1 MGKRLQLIPL
11 VLLLLCSGTSMS
23 SGLYYFEVKDIIY
36 LIHVLLVALVFYCA
50 RHFIGV
56 RRHRELYSLGVSLA
70 ALSVCFFALRKFLLP
85 GFRALY
91 NQISDNAYLTAGIE
105 LGQWQSSDSQYV
117 GLAICQIVALITAL
131 TLYFYETK
139 KPVAVTLL
147 PSFLVFMLPILID
160 GVPYEACVI
169 VYGMSFII
177 FAGMGRYGGNVI
189 KLFFLVG
196 AVFLACGVAV
206 TSFTW
211 KDVDPVLQ
219 EYREQ
224 IMVGG
229 SGVRQQESE
238 KIEKKKEKKEQAIY
252 FGQFSQAGSIHYNGT
267 IELIVTRLTDFF
279 QKDKLYIRGFIG
291 NTFKNNLWYGPPMK
305 DSYDLRGMACE
316 RESSVEIE
324 NAYDK
329 GNYVAYAMDEGGEP
343 YYFYYGDDIPDRY
356 KGKFNK
362 KTLRVE
368 KNLRKRIQ
376 KEIIG
381 KNQEKVINS
390 LRNRIQEGI
399 IGRLSVNDAID
410 FTMDYFN
417 KNFRYTLRPGMVQD
431 GENEIEK
438 FLFERK
444 TGYCTHFASAAVM
457 ILRTLGVPAR
467 LAQGYMISGY
477 RVNANKKTSVRDSNA
492 HAWVEL
498 YIDGT
503 GWVPVDFTPSSTNAE
518 ALAGRDPDNGQ
529 SEWDAEENERGEP
542 EVTQQPDE
550 KEKDKKEE
558 DDASKEDGDKV
569 ENKTDEVLPTESRIV
584 FRMVLVILC
593 LACLFLTGM
602 WLRYVWRYR
611 CMKRTFAEG
620 DARRKL
626 VCLND
631 NMRGIWRMVGVK
643 WEYTDSKELM
653 KQILHKTQR
662 YYVFSD
668 ARELEEL
675 QEEIRG
681 YVLGVYRSRYS
692 AGGILDEEYILYEK
706 YITLLLL
713 NIRQR
718 GEVKLWRKMKRQ
730 NIVKILVKRG
740 KRNGSE

>member
-23 SGLYYFEVKDIIY
+23 SGLYYYEVKDIIY
-36 LIHVLLVALVFYCA
+36 FIHVLLVALVFYCV
-50 RHFIGV
+50 RHFIGM
-56 RRHRELYSLGVSLA
+56 RRHRELYSLGVSLV
-70 ALSVCFFALRKFLLP
+70 ALCVCFFALRKFLLP

-91 NQISDNAYLTAGIE
+91 NQISDNVYLTAGIE
-105 LGQWQSSDSQYV
+105 LGQWNNTDSEYV

-147 PSFLVFMLPILID
+147 PSFLVFILPILID

-169 VYGMSFII
+169 VYGLSFII
-177 FAGMGRYGGNVI
+177 FMGMGRYGGNAI
-189 KLFFLVG
+189 KLVFLVG

-206 TSFTW
+206 TSFSW

-219 EYREQ
+219 DYREQ

-229 SGVRQQESE
+229 NGVRQQGSE
-238 KIEKKKEKKEQAIY
+238 KIEEKKEKKEQTIH
-252 FGQFSQAGSIHYNGT
+252 FGQFSQIGSIHYNGT
-267 IELIVTRLTDFF
+267 IELFVTRLTDFF
-279 QKDKLYIRGFIG
+279 EKDKLYIRGFIG
-291 NTFKNNLWYGPPMK
+291 NTFKDNLWYGPHMK

-329 GNYVAYAMDEGGEP
+329 GNYAAYAMDEGGCLIT
-343 YYFYYGDDIPDRY
+343 YYGYNVPEHY

-362 KTLRVE
+362 KTLKVE
-368 KNLRKRIQ
+368 KNLRNRIR

-381 KNQEKVINS
+381 GDTKFFS
-390 LRNRIQEGI
+390 LYN
-399 IGRLSVNDAID
+399 AID
-410 FTMDYFN
+410 FTMEYFN
-417 KNFRYTLRPGMVQD
+417 KNYRYTLRPGMVQD
-431 GENEIEK
+431 GENEIET

-503 GWVPVDFTPSSTNAE
+503 GWVPVDFTPSSTNAD

-529 SEWDAEENERGEP
+529 SEWDAEENDRDEP
-542 EVTQQPDE
+542 EMTEQPDE
-550 KEKDKKEE
+550 KDETEE
-558 DDASKEDGDKV
+558 DDASEEDGDEGENEV
-569 ENKTDEVLPTESRIV
+569 ELNEVSPSESRIV
-584 FRMVLVILC
+584 FRMMLVVLC
-593 LACLFLTGM
+593 LASLFLAGIR
-602 WLRYVWRYR
+602 LRHLWRYR
-611 CMKRTFAEG
+611 CMKRTFAKG
-620 DARRKL
+620 DACRKL

-631 NMRGIWRMVGVK
+631 NMRGIWRRMGVR
-643 WEYTDSKELM
+643 WEYTDSKGLM
-653 KQILHKTQR
+653 KQILHKTQK

-668 ARELEEL
+668 ARELAEL
-675 QEEIRG
+675 QEQIRG

-692 AGGILDEEYILYEK
+692 AGGILDEEYFQCQK
-706 YITLLLL
+706 YITQLLL

-718 GEVKLWRKMKRQ
+718 GEAKLWRRMKSH
-730 NIVKILVKRG
+730 NIVKILVKRR

>member
-23 SGLYYFEVKDIIY
+23 SGLYYYEVRDIIY
-36 LIHVLLVALVFYCA
+36 FIHVLLVALVFYSA
-50 RHFIGV
+50 RYFIGI
-56 RRHRELYSLGVSLA
+56 RKHRELYSLGVCLGT
-70 ALSVCFFALRKFLLP
+70 LCLCFLFLRKFLLP

-91 NQISDNAYLTAGIE
+91 NQISDNVYLTAGIE
-105 LGQWQSSDSQYV
+105 FGQWQNPDSEYV

-147 PSFLVFMLPILID
+147 PSFLVFILPILID

-169 VYGMSFII
+169 VYGLSFII
-177 FAGMGRYGGNVI
+177 FAGMGRYGGNAI
-189 KLFFLVG
+189 KLVFSVG

-206 TSFTW
+206 TSFSW

-219 EYREQ
+219 DYREQ

-229 SGVRQQESE
+229 SGVRQQGSE
-238 KIEKKKEKKEQAIY
+238 KIEKKKEKKEQMIL

-267 IELIVTRLTDFF
+267 VELFVTKNAYFD
-279 QKDKLYIRGFIG
+279 KDKLFLRGFIG

-316 RESSVEIE
+316 RESSIEIE

-329 GNYVAYAMDEGGEP
+329 GNYVAYAMNEGGEP
-343 YYFYYGDDIPDRY
+343 YYFYYGDEIPDRY

-362 KTLRVE
+362 KTLKVE
-368 KNLRKRIQ
+368 KNLRRRIQ

-399 IGRLSVNDAID
+399 IGGLSVYDAID

-417 KNFRYTLRPGMVQD
+417 KNFRYTLRPGMVTD

-477 RVNANKKTSVRDSNA
+477 QVNANKKTSVRDSNA

-503 GWVPVDFTPSSTNAE
+503 GWVPVDFTPSSTNAD

-542 EVTQQPDE
+542 EVTEQPDE
-550 KEKDKKEE
+550 EAETEE
-558 DDASKEDGDKV
+558 DDVSEDVGDEGKKET
-569 ENKTDEVLPTESRIV
+569 EQNEVPPSESRIV
-584 FRMVLVILC
+584 FRMVLVVLFI
-593 LACLFLTGM
+593 ACLLLAGM
-602 WLRYVWRYR
+602 WLRRLWQYR
-611 CMKRTFAEG
+611 CMKRTFAKG

-631 NMRGIWRMVGVK
+631 NMRGIWRRLGVR
-643 WEYTDSKELM
+643 WEYTDSKGLM
-653 KQILHKTQR
+653 KQILHKTQK

-668 ARELEEL
+668 ARELAEL
-675 QEEIRG
+675 QEQIRG

-692 AGGILDEEYILYEK
+692 AGGILDEEHFQCQK
-706 YITLLLL
+706 YITQLLL

-718 GEVKLWRKMKRQ
+718 GEAKLWRRMKSQ

>member
-23 SGLYYFEVKDIIY
+23 SGLYYYEVKDIIY
-36 LIHVLLVALVFYCA
+36 FIHVLLVALVFYCV
-50 RHFIGV
+50 RHFIGM
-56 RRHRELYSLGVSLA
+56 RRHRELYSLGVSLV
-70 ALSVCFFALRKFLLP
+70 ALCVCFFALRKFLLP

-91 NQISDNAYLTAGIE
+91 NQISDNVYLTAGIE
-105 LGQWQSSDSQYV
+105 LGQWNNTDSEYV

-147 PSFLVFMLPILID
+147 PSFLVFILPILID

-169 VYGMSFII
+169 VYGLSFII
-177 FAGMGRYGGNVI
+177 FMGMGRYGGNAI
-189 KLFFLVG
+189 KLVFLVG

-206 TSFTW
+206 TSFSW

-219 EYREQ
+219 DYREQ

-229 SGVRQQESE
+229 NGVRQQGSE
-238 KIEKKKEKKEQAIY
+238 KIEEKKEKKEQTIH
-252 FGQFSQAGSIHYNGT
+252 FGQFSQIGSIHYNGT
-267 IELIVTRLTDFF
+267 IELFVTRLTDFF
-279 QKDKLYIRGFIG
+279 EKDKLYIRGFIG
-291 NTFKNNLWYGPPMK
+291 NTFKDNLWYGPHMK

-329 GNYVAYAMDEGGEP
+329 GNYAAYAMDEGGMP
-343 YYFYYGDDIPDRY
+343 YYTYYGYNVPEHY

-362 KTLRVE
+362 KTLKVE
-368 KNLRKRIQ
+368 KNLRNRIR

-381 KNQEKVINS
+381 GDTKFFS
-390 LRNRIQEGI
+390 LYN
-399 IGRLSVNDAID
+399 AID
-410 FTMDYFN
+410 FTMEYFN
-417 KNFRYTLRPGMVQD
+417 KNYRYTLRPGMVQD
-431 GENEIEK
+431 GENEIET

-503 GWVPVDFTPSSTNAE
+503 GWVPVDFTPSSTNAD

-529 SEWDAEENERGEP
+529 SEWDAEENDRDEP
-542 EVTQQPDE
+542 EMTEQPDE
-550 KEKDKKEE
+550 KDETEE
-558 DDASKEDGDKV
+558 DDASEEDGDEGENEAELNKV
-569 ENKTDEVLPTESRIV
+569 SPSESRIV
-584 FRMVLVILC
+584 FRMMLVVLC
-593 LACLFLTGM
+593 LAFLFLAGIR
-602 WLRYVWRYR
+602 LRHLWRYR
-611 CMKRTFAEG
+611 CMKRTFAKG
-620 DARRKL
+620 DACRKL

-631 NMRGIWRMVGVK
+631 NMRGIWRRMGVR
-643 WEYTDSKELM
+643 WEYTDSKGLM
-653 KQILHKTQR
+653 KQILHKTQK
-662 YYVFSD
+662 YYDFSD
-668 ARELEEL
+668 ARELAEL
-675 QEEIRG
+675 QEQIRG

-692 AGGILDEEYILYEK
+692 AGGILDEEYFQCQK
-706 YITLLLL
+706 YITQLLL

-718 GEVKLWRKMKRQ
+718 GEAKLWRRMKSH
-730 NIVKILVKRG
+730 NIVKILVKRR

>member
-23 SGLYYFEVKDIIY
+23 SGLYYYEVKDIIY
-36 LIHVLLVALVFYCA
+36 FIHVFLVALVFYCV
-50 RHFIGV
+50 RHFIGM
-56 RRHRELYSLGVSLA
+56 RRHRELYSLGVSLV
-70 ALSVCFFALRKFLLP
+70 ALCVCFFTLRKFLLP

-91 NQISDNAYLTAGIE
+91 NQISDNVYLTAGIE
-105 LGQWQSSDSQYV
+105 LGQWNNTDSEYV

-147 PSFLVFMLPILID
+147 PSFLVFILPILID

-169 VYGMSFII
+169 VYGLSFIV
-177 FAGMGRYGGNVI
+177 FVGMGRYGGNAV
-189 KLFFLVG
+189 KLVFLVG

-206 TSFTW
+206 TSFSW

-219 EYREQ
+219 DYREQ

-229 SGVRQQESE
+229 NGVRQQGSE
-238 KIEKKKEKKEQAIY
+238 KIEEKKEKKEQTIH
-252 FGQFSQAGSIHYNGT
+252 FGQFSQVGSIHYNGT
-267 IELIVTRLTDFF
+267 IELFVTRLTDFF
-279 QKDKLYIRGFIG
+279 EKDKLYIRGFIG
-291 NTFKNNLWYGPPMK
+291 NTFKDNLWYGPHMK

-329 GNYVAYAMDEGGEP
+329 GNYAAYAMDEGGMP
-343 YYFYYGDDIPDRY
+343 YYTYYGYNVPERY

-362 KTLRVE
+362 KTLKVE
-368 KNLRKRIQ
+368 KNLKNRIR

-381 KNQEKVINS
+381 KDTKFFS
-390 LRNRIQEGI
+390 LYN
-399 IGRLSVNDAID
+399 AID
-410 FTMDYFN
+410 FTMEYLN
-417 KNFRYTLRPGMVQD
+417 KNYRYTLRPGMVQD
-431 GENEIEK
+431 GENEIET

-503 GWVPVDFTPSSTNAE
+503 GWVPVDFTPSSTNAD

-529 SEWDAEENERGEP
+529 SEWDAEENDRDEP
-542 EVTQQPDE
+542 EMTEQPDE
-550 KEKDKKEE
+550 KDETEK
-558 DDASKEDGDKV
+558 DDASEEDGDEG
-569 ENKTDEVLPTESRIV
+569 ENEAELNEVSPSESRIV
-584 FRMVLVILC
+584 FRMVLVVSILGCVC
-593 LACLFLTGM
+593 LAGIR
-602 WLRYVWRYR
+602 LRHLWRYR

-620 DARRKL
+620 AACRKL

-631 NMRGIWRMVGVK
+631 NMRGIWRRLGVR
-643 WEYTDSKELM
+643 WEYTDSKGLM
-653 KQILHKTQR
+653 KQILQKTQK

-675 QEEIRG
+675 QEQIRG

-692 AGGILDEEYILYEK
+692 AGEILDEEYFQCQK
-706 YITLLLL
+706 YITQLLL

-718 GEVKLWRKMKRQ
+718 GEAKLWRRMKSH

>member
-23 SGLYYFEVKDIIY
+23 SGLYYYEVKDIIY
-36 LIHVLLVALVFYCA
+36 FIHVLLVALVFYCV
-50 RHFIGV
+50 RHFIGM
-56 RRHRELYSLGVSLA
+56 RRHRELYSLGVSLV
-70 ALSVCFFALRKFLLP
+70 ALCVCFFALRKFLLP

-91 NQISDNAYLTAGIE
+91 NQISDNVYLTAGIE
-105 LGQWQSSDSQYV
+105 LGQWNNTDSEYV

-147 PSFLVFMLPILID
+147 PSFLVFILPILID

-169 VYGMSFII
+169 VYGLSFII
-177 FAGMGRYGGNVI
+177 FMGMGRYGGNAI
-189 KLFFLVG
+189 KLVFLVG

-206 TSFTW
+206 TSFSW

-219 EYREQ
+219 DYREQ

-229 SGVRQQESE
+229 NGVRQQGSE
-238 KIEKKKEKKEQAIY
+238 KIEEKKEKKEQTIH
-252 FGQFSQAGSIHYNGT
+252 FGQFSQIGSIHYNGT
-267 IELIVTRLTDFF
+267 IELFVTRLTDFF
-279 QKDKLYIRGFIG
+279 EKDKLYIRGFIG
-291 NTFKNNLWYGPPMK
+291 NTFKDNLWYGPHMK

-329 GNYVAYAMDEGGEP
+329 GNYAAYAMDEGGMP
-343 YYFYYGDDIPDRY
+343 YYTYYGYNVPEHY

-362 KTLRVE
+362 KTLKVE
-368 KNLRKRIQ
+368 KNLRNRIR

-381 KNQEKVINS
+381 GDTKFFS
-390 LRNRIQEGI
+390 LYN
-399 IGRLSVNDAID
+399 AID
-410 FTMDYFN
+410 FTMEYFN
-417 KNFRYTLRPGMVQD
+417 KNYRYTLRPGMVQD
-431 GENEIEK
+431 GENEIET

-503 GWVPVDFTPSSTNAE
+503 GWVPVDFTPSSTNAD

-529 SEWDAEENERGEP
+529 SEWDAEENDRDEP
-542 EVTQQPDE
+542 EMTEQPDE
-550 KEKDKKEE
+550 KEETEE
-558 DDASKEDGDKV
+558 DDASEEDGDEG
-569 ENKTDEVLPTESRIV
+569 ENEAEQNEAHPSESRIV
-584 FRMVLVILC
+584 FRMMLVVLC
-593 LACLFLTGM
+593 LASLFLAGI
-602 WLRYVWRYR
+602 WFRHLWRYR
-611 CMKRTFAEG
+611 CMKRTFAKG
-620 DARRKL
+620 DACRKL

-631 NMRGIWRMVGVK
+631 NMRGIWRRLGVR
-643 WEYTDSKELM
+643 WEYTDSKGLM
-653 KQILHKTQR
+653 KQILHKTQK

-675 QEEIRG
+675 QEQIRG

-692 AGGILDEEYILYEK
+692 AGEILDEEYFQCQK
-706 YITLLLL
+706 YITQLLL

-718 GEVKLWRKMKRQ
+718 GEAKLWRRMKSH
-730 NIVKILVKRG
+730 NIVKILVKRR

>member
-23 SGLYYFEVKDIIY
+23 SGLYYYEVRDIIY
-36 LIHVLLVALVFYCA
+36 FIHVLLVALVFYSA
-50 RHFIGV
+50 RYFIGI
-56 RRHRELYSLGVSLA
+56 RKHRELYSLGVCLGT
-70 ALSVCFFALRKFLLP
+70 LCLCFLFLRKFLLP

-91 NQISDNAYLTAGIE
+91 NQISDNVYLTAGIE
-105 LGQWQSSDSQYV
+105 FGQWQNPDSEYV

-147 PSFLVFMLPILID
+147 PSFLVFILPILID

-169 VYGMSFII
+169 VYGLSFII
-177 FAGMGRYGGNVI
+177 FAGMGRYGGNAI
-189 KLFFLVG
+189 KLVFLVG

-206 TSFTW
+206 TSFSW

-219 EYREQ
+219 DYREQ

-229 SGVRQQESE
+229 NGVRQQGSE
-238 KIEKKKEKKEQAIY
+238 KIEEKKEKKEQTIH
-252 FGQFSQAGSIHYNGT
+252 FGQFSQIGSIHYNGT
-267 IELIVTRLTDFF
+267 VELFVTRLTDFF
-279 QKDKLYIRGFIG
+279 EKDKLYIRGFIG
-291 NTFKNNLWYGPPMK
+291 NTFKDNLWYGPHMK

-329 GNYVAYAMDEGGEP
+329 GNYAAYAMDEGGMP
-343 YYFYYGDDIPDRY
+343 YYTYYGYNVPERY

-362 KTLRVE
+362 KTLKVE
-368 KNLRKRIQ
+368 KNLRNRIR

-381 KNQEKVINS
+381 GDTKFFS
-390 LRNRIQEGI
+390 LYN
-399 IGRLSVNDAID
+399 AID
-410 FTMDYFN
+410 FTMEFFD
-417 KNFRYTLRPGMVQD
+417 KNYRYTLRPGMVQD
-431 GENEIEK
+431 GENEIET

-503 GWVPVDFTPSSTNAE
+503 GWVPVDFTPSSTNAD

-529 SEWDAEENERGEP
+529 SEWDAEENDRDEP
-542 EVTQQPDE
+542 EMTEQPDE
-550 KEKDKKEE
+550 KDETEE
-558 DDASKEDGDKV
+558 DDASEEDGDEG
-569 ENKTDEVLPTESRIV
+569 ENEAELNEVSPSESRIV
-584 FRMVLVILC
+584 FRMMLVVLC
-593 LACLFLTGM
+593 LASLFLAGIR
-602 WLRYVWRYR
+602 LRHLWRYR
-611 CMKRTFAEG
+611 CMKRTFAKG
-620 DARRKL
+620 DACRKL

-631 NMRGIWRMVGVK
+631 NMRGIWRRLGVR
-643 WEYTDSKELM
+643 WEYTDSKGLM
-653 KQILHKTQR
+653 KQILHKTQK

-668 ARELEEL
+668 ARELAEL
-675 QEEIRG
+675 QEQICG

-692 AGGILDEEYILYEK
+692 AGGILDEEYFQCQK
-706 YITLLLL
+706 YITQLLL

-718 GEVKLWRKMKRQ
+718 GEAKLWRRMKSQ

>member
-23 SGLYYFEVKDIIY
+23 SGLYYYEVKDIIY
-36 LIHVLLVALVFYCA
+36 FIHVFLVALVFYCV
-50 RHFIGV
+50 RHFIGM
-56 RRHRELYSLGVSLA
+56 RRHRELYSLGVSLV
-70 ALSVCFFALRKFLLP
+70 ALCVCFFTLRKFLLP

-91 NQISDNAYLTAGIE
+91 NQISDNVYLTAGIE
-105 LGQWQSSDSQYV
+105 LGQWNNTDSEYV

-147 PSFLVFMLPILID
+147 PSFLVFILPILID

-169 VYGMSFII
+169 VYGLSFIV
-177 FAGMGRYGGNVI
+177 FVGMGRYGGNAV
-189 KLFFLVG
+189 KLVFLVG

-206 TSFTW
+206 TSFSW

-219 EYREQ
+219 DYREQ

-229 SGVRQQESE
+229 NGVRQQGSE
-238 KIEKKKEKKEQAIY
+238 KIEEKKEKKEQTIH
-252 FGQFSQAGSIHYNGT
+252 FGQFSQVGSIHYNGT
-267 IELIVTRLTDFF
+267 IELFVTRLTDFF
-279 QKDKLYIRGFIG
+279 EKDKLYIRGFIG
-291 NTFKNNLWYGPPMK
+291 NTFKDNLWYGPHMK

-329 GNYVAYAMDEGGEP
+329 GNYAAYAMDEGGMP
-343 YYFYYGDDIPDRY
+343 YYTYYGYNVPERY

-362 KTLRVE
+362 KTLKVE
-368 KNLRKRIQ
+368 KNLKNRIR

-381 KNQEKVINS
+381 EDTKFFS
-390 LRNRIQEGI
+390 LYN
-399 IGRLSVNDAID
+399 AID
-410 FTMDYFN
+410 FTMEYLN
-417 KNFRYTLRPGMVQD
+417 KNYRYTLRPGMVQD
-431 GENEIEK
+431 GENEIET

-503 GWVPVDFTPSSTNAE
+503 GWVPVDFTPSSTNAD

-529 SEWDAEENERGEP
+529 SEWDAEENDRDEP
-542 EVTQQPDE
+542 EMTEQPDE
-550 KEKDKKEE
+550 KDETEE
-558 DDASKEDGDKV
+558 DDASEEDGDEG
-569 ENKTDEVLPTESRIV
+569 ENEAELNEVSPSESRIV
-584 FRMVLVILC
+584 FRMMLVVLC
-593 LACLFLTGM
+593 LASLFLAGI
-602 WLRYVWRYR
+602 WLRHLWRYR
-611 CMKRTFAEG
+611 CMKRTFAKG
-620 DARRKL
+620 DACRKL

-631 NMRGIWRMVGVK
+631 NMRGIWRRMGVR
-643 WEYTDSKELM
+643 WEYTDSKGLM
-653 KQILHKTQR
+653 KQILHKTQK

-668 ARELEEL
+668 ARELAEL
-675 QEEIRG
+675 QEQIRG

-692 AGGILDEEYILYEK
+692 AGGILDEEYFQCQK
-706 YITLLLL
+706 YITQLLL

-718 GEVKLWRKMKRQ
+718 GEAKLWRRMKSH

>member
-23 SGLYYFEVKDIIY
+23 SGLYYYEVKDIIY
-36 LIHVLLVALVFYCA
+36 FIHVLLVALVFYCV
-50 RHFIGV
+50 RHFIGM
-56 RRHRELYSLGVSLA
+56 RRHRELYSLGVSLV
-70 ALSVCFFALRKFLLP
+70 ALCVCFFALRKFLLP

-91 NQISDNAYLTAGIE
+91 NQISDNVYLTAGIE
-105 LGQWQSSDSQYV
+105 LGQWNNTDSEYV

-147 PSFLVFMLPILID
+147 PSFLVFILPILID

-169 VYGMSFII
+169 VYGLSFII
-177 FAGMGRYGGNVI
+177 FMGMGRYGGNAI
-189 KLFFLVG
+189 KLVFLVG

-206 TSFTW
+206 TSFSW

-219 EYREQ
+219 DYREQ

-229 SGVRQQESE
+229 NGVRQQGSE
-238 KIEKKKEKKEQAIY
+238 KIEEKKEKKEQTIH
-252 FGQFSQAGSIHYNGT
+252 FGQFSQIGSIHYNGT
-267 IELIVTRLTDFF
+267 IELFVTRLTDFF
-279 QKDKLYIRGFIG
+279 EKDKLYIRGFIG
-291 NTFKNNLWYGPPMK
+291 NTFKDNLWYGPHMK

-329 GNYVAYAMDEGGEP
+329 GNYAAYAMDEGGMP
-343 YYFYYGDDIPDRY
+343 YYTYYGYNVPERY

-362 KTLRVE
+362 KTLKVE
-368 KNLRKRIQ
+368 KNLRNRIR

-381 KNQEKVINS
+381 GDTKFFS
-390 LRNRIQEGI
+390 LYN
-399 IGRLSVNDAID
+399 AID
-410 FTMDYFN
+410 FTMEYFN
-417 KNFRYTLRPGMVQD
+417 KNYRYTLRPGMVQD
-431 GENEIEK
+431 GENEIET

-503 GWVPVDFTPSSTNAE
+503 GWVPVDFTPSSTNAD

-529 SEWDAEENERGEP
+529 SEWDAEENDRDEP
-542 EVTQQPDE
+542 EMTEQPDE
-550 KEKDKKEE
+550 KDETEE
-558 DDASKEDGDKV
+558 DDASEEDGDEGENEAELNKV
-569 ENKTDEVLPTESRIV
+569 SPSESRIV
-584 FRMVLVILC
+584 FRMMLVVLC
-593 LACLFLTGM
+593 LAFLFLAGIR
-602 WLRYVWRYR
+602 LRHLWRYR
-611 CMKRTFAEG
+611 CMKRTFAKG
-620 DARRKL
+620 DACRKL

-631 NMRGIWRMVGVK
+631 NMRGIWRRMGVR
-643 WEYTDSKELM
+643 WEYTDSKGLM
-653 KQILHKTQR
+653 KQILHKTQK

-668 ARELEEL
+668 ARELAEL
-675 QEEIRG
+675 QEQIRG

-692 AGGILDEEYILYEK
+692 AGGILDEEYFQCQK
-706 YITLLLL
+706 YITQLLL

-718 GEVKLWRKMKRQ
+718 GEAKLWRRMKSH
-730 NIVKILVKRG
+730 NIVKILVKRR

>member
-23 SGLYYFEVKDIIY
+23 SGLYYYEVRDIIY
-36 LIHVLLVALVFYCA
+36 FIHVLLVALVFYSA
-50 RHFIGV
+50 RYFIGI
-56 RRHRELYSLGVSLA
+56 RKHRELYSLGVCLGT
-70 ALSVCFFALRKFLLP
+70 LCLCFLFLRKFLLP

-91 NQISDNAYLTAGIE
+91 NQISDNVYLTAGIE
-105 LGQWQSSDSQYV
+105 FGQWQNPDSEYV

-147 PSFLVFMLPILID
+147 PSFLVFILPILID

-169 VYGMSFII
+169 VYGLSFII
-177 FAGMGRYGGNVI
+177 FAGMGRYGGNAI
-189 KLFFLVG
+189 KLVFLVG

-206 TSFTW
+206 TSFSW

-219 EYREQ
+219 DYREQ

-229 SGVRQQESE
+229 NGVRQQGSE
-238 KIEKKKEKKEQAIY
+238 KIEEKKEKKEQTIH
-252 FGQFSQAGSIHYNGT
+252 FGQFSQAGTIHYNGT
-267 IELIVTRLTDFF
+267 VELIVTRLTDFF
-279 QKDKLYIRGFIG
+279 EKDKLYIRGFIG
-291 NTFKNNLWYGPPMK
+291 NTFKDNLWYGPHMK

-329 GNYVAYAMDEGGEP
+329 GNYAAYAMDEGGMP
-343 YYFYYGDDIPDRY
+343 YYTYYGYNVPERY

-362 KTLRVE
+362 KTLKVE
-368 KNLRKRIQ
+368 KNLRNRIQ

-381 KNQEKVINS
+381 GDTKFFS
-390 LRNRIQEGI
+390 LYN
-399 IGRLSVNDAID
+399 AID
-410 FTMDYFN
+410 FTMEYFN
-417 KNFRYTLRPGMVQD
+417 KNYRYTLRPGMVQD
-431 GENEIEK
+431 GENEIET

-503 GWVPVDFTPSSTNAE
+503 GWVPVDFTPSSTNAD

-542 EVTQQPDE
+542 EVTEQPDE
-550 KEKDKKEE
+550 KDETEE
-558 DDASKEDGDKV
+558 DDASEEDGDEG
-569 ENKTDEVLPTESRIV
+569 ENETEQDEVPPSESRIV
-584 FRMVLVILC
+584 FRMVLVVLF
-593 LACLFLTGM
+593 LACLLLAGM
-602 WLRYVWRYR
+602 WLRRLWQYR
-611 CMKRTFAEG
+611 CMKRTFEKG

-631 NMRGIWRMVGVK
+631 NMRGIWRRLGVR
-643 WEYTDSKELM
+643 WEYTDSKGLM
-653 KQILHKTQR
+653 KQILHKTQL
-662 YYVFSD
+662 YYVFCV
-668 ARELEEL
+668 AREVAELLEP
-675 QEEIRG
+675 IRG

-692 AGGILDEEYILYEK
+692 AGGILDEEHFQCQK
-706 YITLLLL
+706 YITQLLL

-718 GEVKLWRKMKRQ
+718 GEAKLWRRMKSQ

>member
-23 SGLYYFEVKDIIY
+23 SGLYYYEVRDIIY
-36 LIHVLLVALVFYCA
+36 FIHVLLVALVFYSA
-50 RHFIGV
+50 RYFIGI
-56 RRHRELYSLGVSLA
+56 RKHRELYSLGVCLGT
-70 ALSVCFFALRKFLLP
+70 LCLCFLFLRKFLLP

-91 NQISDNAYLTAGIE
+91 NQISDNVYLTAGIE
-105 LGQWQSSDSQYV
+105 FGQWQNPDSEYV

-147 PSFLVFMLPILID
+147 PSFLVFILPILID

-169 VYGMSFII
+169 VYGLSFII
-177 FAGMGRYGGNVI
+177 FAGMGRYGGNAI
-189 KLFFLVG
+189 KLVFLVG

-206 TSFTW
+206 TSFSW

-219 EYREQ
+219 DYREQ

-229 SGVRQQESE
+229 NGVRQQGSE
-238 KIEKKKEKKEQAIY
+238 KIEEKKEKKEQTIH
-252 FGQFSQAGSIHYNGT
+252 FGQFSQAGTIHYNGT
-267 IELIVTRLTDFF
+267 VELIVTRLTDFF
-279 QKDKLYIRGFIG
+279 EKDKLYIRGFIG
-291 NTFKNNLWYGPPMK
+291 NTFKDNLWYGPHMK

-329 GNYVAYAMDEGGEP
+329 GNYAAYAMDEGGMP
-343 YYFYYGDDIPDRY
+343 YYTYYGYNVPERY

-362 KTLRVE
+362 KTLKVE
-368 KNLRKRIQ
+368 KNLRNRIQ

-381 KNQEKVINS
+381 GDTKFFS
-390 LRNRIQEGI
+390 LYN
-399 IGRLSVNDAID
+399 AID
-410 FTMDYFN
+410 FTMEYFN
-417 KNFRYTLRPGMVQD
+417 KNYRYTLRPGMVQD
-431 GENEIEK
+431 GENEIET

-503 GWVPVDFTPSSTNAE
+503 GWVPVDFTPSSTNAD

-542 EVTQQPDE
+542 EVTEQPDE
-550 KEKDKKEE
+550 KDETEE
-558 DDASKEDGDKV
+558 DDASEEDGDEG
-569 ENKTDEVLPTESRIV
+569 ENETEQDEVPPSESRIV
-584 FRMVLVILC
+584 FRMVLVVLF
-593 LACLFLTGM
+593 LACLLLAGM
-602 WLRYVWRYR
+602 WLRRLWQYR
-611 CMKRTFAEG
+611 CMKRTFEKG

-631 NMRGIWRMVGVK
+631 NMRGIWRRLGVR
-643 WEYTDSKELM
+643 WEYTDSKGLM
-653 KQILHKTQR
+653 KQILHKTQK

-668 ARELEEL
+668 ARELSEL
-675 QEEIRG
+675 QEQIRG

-692 AGGILDEEYILYEK
+692 AGGILDEEHFQCQK
-706 YITLLLL
+706 YITQLLL

-718 GEVKLWRKMKRQ
+718 GEAKLWRRMKSQ

>member
-23 SGLYYFEVKDIIY
+23 SGLYYYEVKDIIY
-36 LIHVLLVALVFYCA
+36 FIHVLLVALVFYCV
-50 RHFIGV
+50 RHFIGM
-56 RRHRELYSLGVSLA
+56 RRHRELYSLGVSLV
-70 ALSVCFFALRKFLLP
+70 ALCVCFFALRKFLLP

-91 NQISDNAYLTAGIE
+91 NQISDNVYLTAGIE
-105 LGQWQSSDSQYV
+105 LGQWNNTDSEYV

-147 PSFLVFMLPILID
+147 PSFLVFILPILID

-169 VYGMSFII
+169 VYGLSFII
-177 FAGMGRYGGNVI
+177 FMGMGRYDGNAI
-189 KLFFLVG
+189 KLVFLVG

-206 TSFTW
+206 TSFSW

-219 EYREQ
+219 DYREQ

-229 SGVRQQESE
+229 NGVRQQGSE
-238 KIEKKKEKKEQAIY
+238 KIEEKKEKKEQTIH
-252 FGQFSQAGSIHYNGT
+252 FGQFSQIGSIHYNGT
-267 IELIVTRLTDFF
+267 IELFVTRLTDFF
-279 QKDKLYIRGFIG
+279 EKDKLYIRGFIG
-291 NTFKNNLWYGPPMK
+291 NTFKDNLWYGPHMK

-329 GNYVAYAMDEGGEP
+329 GNYAAYAMDEGGMP
-343 YYFYYGDDIPDRY
+343 YYTYYGYNVPEHY

-362 KTLRVE
+362 KTLKVE
-368 KNLRKRIQ
+368 KNLRNRIR

-381 KNQEKVINS
+381 GDTKFFS
-390 LRNRIQEGI
+390 LYN
-399 IGRLSVNDAID
+399 AID
-410 FTMDYFN
+410 FTMEYFN
-417 KNFRYTLRPGMVQD
+417 KNYRYTLRPGMVQD
-431 GENEIEK
+431 GENEIET

-503 GWVPVDFTPSSTNAE
+503 GWVPVDFTPSSTNAD

-529 SEWDAEENERGEP
+529 SEWDAEENDRDEP
-542 EVTQQPDE
+542 EMTEQPDE
-550 KEKDKKEE
+550 KDETEE
-558 DDASKEDGDKV
+558 DDASEEDGDEGENEV
-569 ENKTDEVLPTESRIV
+569 ELNEVSPSESRIV
-584 FRMVLVILC
+584 FRMMLVVLC
-593 LACLFLTGM
+593 LASLFLAGIR
-602 WLRYVWRYR
+602 LRHLWRYR
-611 CMKRTFAEG
+611 CMKRTFAKG
-620 DARRKL
+620 DACRKL

-631 NMRGIWRMVGVK
+631 NMRGIWRRMGVR
-643 WEYTDSKELM
+643 WEYTDSKGLM
-653 KQILHKTQR
+653 KQILHKTQK

-668 ARELEEL
+668 ARELAEL
-675 QEEIRG
+675 QEQIRG

-692 AGGILDEEYILYEK
+692 AGGILDEEYFQCQK
-706 YITLLLL
+706 YITQLLL

-718 GEVKLWRKMKRQ
+718 GEAKLWRRMKSH
-730 NIVKILVKRG
+730 NIVKILVKRR

>member
-23 SGLYYFEVKDIIY
+23 SGLYYYEVKDIIY
-36 LIHVLLVALVFYCA
+36 FIHVLLVALVFYCV
-50 RHFIGV
+50 RHFIGM
-56 RRHRELYSLGVSLA
+56 RRHRELYSLGVSLV
-70 ALSVCFFALRKFLLP
+70 ALCVCFFALRKFLLP

-91 NQISDNAYLTAGIE
+91 NQISDNVYLTAGIE
-105 LGQWQSSDSQYV
+105 LGQWNNTDSEYV

-147 PSFLVFMLPILID
+147 PSFLVFILPILID

-169 VYGMSFII
+169 VYGLSFII
-177 FAGMGRYGGNVI
+177 FMGMGRYGGNAI
-189 KLFFLVG
+189 KLVFLVG

-206 TSFTW
+206 TSFSW

-219 EYREQ
+219 DYREQ

-229 SGVRQQESE
+229 NGVRQQGSE
-238 KIEKKKEKKEQAIY
+238 KIEEKKEKKEQTIH
-252 FGQFSQAGSIHYNGT
+252 FGQFSQIGSIHYNGT
-267 IELIVTRLTDFF
+267 IELFVTRLTDFF
-279 QKDKLYIRGFIG
+279 EKDKLYIRGFIG
-291 NTFKNNLWYGPPMK
+291 NTFKDNLWYGPHMK

-329 GNYVAYAMDEGGEP
+329 GNYAAYAMDEGGMP
-343 YYFYYGDDIPDRY
+343 YYTYYGYNVPEHY

-362 KTLRVE
+362 KTLKVE
-368 KNLRKRIQ
+368 KNLRNRIR

-381 KNQEKVINS
+381 GDTKFFS
-390 LRNRIQEGI
+390 LYN
-399 IGRLSVNDAID
+399 AID
-410 FTMDYFN
+410 FTMEYFN
-417 KNFRYTLRPGMVQD
+417 KNYRYTLRPGMVQD
-431 GENEIEK
+431 GENEIET

-503 GWVPVDFTPSSTNAE
+503 GWVPVDFTPSSTNAD

-529 SEWDAEENERGEP
+529 SEWDAEENDRDEP
-542 EVTQQPDE
+542 EMTEQPDE
-550 KEKDKKEE
+550 KDETEE
-558 DDASKEDGDKV
+558 DDASEEDGDEGENEV
-569 ENKTDEVLPTESRIV
+569 ELNEVSPSESRIV
-584 FRMVLVILC
+584 FRMMLVVLC
-593 LACLFLTGM
+593 LASLFLAGIR
-602 WLRYVWRYR
+602 LRHLWRYR
-611 CMKRTFAEG
+611 CMKRTFAKG
-620 DARRKL
+620 DACRKL

-631 NMRGIWRMVGVK
+631 NMRGIWRRMGVR
-643 WEYTDSKELM
+643 WEYTDSKGLM
-653 KQILHKTQR
+653 KQILHKTQK

-668 ARELEEL
+668 ARELAEL
-675 QEEIRG
+675 QEQIRG

-692 AGGILDEEYILYEK
+692 AGGILDEEYFQCQK
-706 YITLLLL
+706 YITQLLL

-718 GEVKLWRKMKRQ
+718 GAAKLWRRMKSH
-730 NIVKILVKRG
+730 NIVKILVKRR

>member
-23 SGLYYFEVKDIIY
+23 SGLYYYEVKDIIY
-36 LIHVLLVALVFYCA
+36 FIHVLLVALVFYCV
-50 RHFIGV
+50 RHFIGM
-56 RRHRELYSLGVSLA
+56 RRHRELYSLGVSLV
-70 ALSVCFFALRKFLLP
+70 ALCVCFFALRKFLLP

-91 NQISDNAYLTAGIE
+91 NQISDNVYLTAGIE
-105 LGQWQSSDSQYV
+105 LGQWNNTDSEYV

-147 PSFLVFMLPILID
+147 PSFLVFILPILID

-169 VYGMSFII
+169 VYGLSFII
-177 FAGMGRYGGNVI
+177 FMGMGRYGGNAI
-189 KLFFLVG
+189 KLVFLVG

-206 TSFTW
+206 TSFSW

-219 EYREQ
+219 DYREQ

-229 SGVRQQESE
+229 NGVRQQGSE
-238 KIEKKKEKKEQAIY
+238 KIEEKKEKKEQTIH
-252 FGQFSQAGSIHYNGT
+252 FGQFSQIGSIHYNGT
-267 IELIVTRLTDFF
+267 IELFVTRLTDFF
-279 QKDKLYIRGFIG
+279 EKDKLYIRGFIG
-291 NTFKNNLWYGPPMK
+291 NTFKDNLWYGPHMK

-329 GNYVAYAMDEGGEP
+329 GNYAAYAMDEGGMP
-343 YYFYYGDDIPDRY
+343 YYTYYGYNVPEHY

-362 KTLRVE
+362 KTLKVE
-368 KNLRKRIQ
+368 KNLRNRIR

-381 KNQEKVINS
+381 GDTKFFS
-390 LRNRIQEGI
+390 LYN
-399 IGRLSVNDAID
+399 AID
-410 FTMDYFN
+410 FTMEYFN
-417 KNFRYTLRPGMVQD
+417 KNYRYTLRPGMVQD
-431 GENEIEK
+431 GENEIET

-503 GWVPVDFTPSSTNAE
+503 GWVPVDFTPSSTNAD

-529 SEWDAEENERGEP
+529 SEWDAEENDRDEP
-542 EVTQQPDE
+542 EMTEQPDE
-550 KEKDKKEE
+550 KDETEE
-558 DDASKEDGDKV
+558 DDASEEDGDEGENEAELNKV
-569 ENKTDEVLPTESRIV
+569 SPSESRIV
-584 FRMVLVILC
+584 FRMMLVVLC
-593 LACLFLTGM
+593 LAFLFLAGIR
-602 WLRYVWRYR
+602 LRHLWRYR
-611 CMKRTFAEG
+611 CMKRTFAKG
-620 DARRKL
+620 DACRKL

-631 NMRGIWRMVGVK
+631 NMRGIWRRMGVR
-643 WEYTDSKELM
+643 WEYTDSKGLM
-653 KQILHKTQR
+653 KQILHKTQK

-668 ARELEEL
+668 ARELAEL
-675 QEEIRG
+675 QEQIRG

-692 AGGILDEEYILYEK
+692 AGGILDEEYFQCQK
-706 YITLLLL
+706 YITQLLL

-718 GEVKLWRKMKRQ
+718 GEAKLWRRMKSH
-730 NIVKILVKRG
+730 NIVKILVKRR

>member
-23 SGLYYFEVKDIIY
+23 SGLYYFEVRDIIY
-36 LIHVLLVALVFYCA
+36 FIHVLLVALVFYST
-50 RHFIGV
+50 RHFIGM
-56 RRHRELYSLGVSLA
+56 RRHRELYSLGVSLV
-70 ALSVCFFALRKFLLP
+70 ALCVCFFALRKFLLP

-91 NQISDNAYLTAGIE
+91 NQISDNVYLTAGIE
-105 LGQWQSSDSQYV
+105 LGQWNNTDSDYV
-117 GLAICQIVALITAL
+117 GLAICQIVALITGL

-147 PSFLVFMLPILID
+147 PSFMVFMLPILID
-160 GVPYEACVI
+160 GVPYETCVI
-169 VYGMSFII
+169 LYGLSFII
-177 FAGMGRYGGNVI
+177 FVGMGRYGGNAI
-189 KLFFLVG
+189 KLLFLVG
-196 AVFLACGVAV
+196 TVFLACGIAV
-206 TSFTW
+206 TSFSW
-211 KDVDPVLQ
+211 KDVDPVLK
-219 EYREQ
+219 EYRDQ

-229 SGVRQQESE
+229 SGVRQQGSE
-238 KIEKKKEKKEQAIY
+238 KIEEKKEQKIH

-267 IELIVTRLTDFF
+267 VELFVTTNAYFN
-279 QKDKLYIRGFIG
+279 KDKLYLRGFIG
-291 NTFKNNLWYGPPMK
+291 NTFKDNLWYGPHMK

-316 RESSVEIE
+316 RERSIEIE

-329 GNYVAYAMDEGGEP
+329 GNYVAYAVDEGGLP
-343 YYFYYGDDIPDRY
+343 FFSYYGDDISDRY

-362 KTLRVE
+362 KTLKVE
-368 KNLRKRIQ
+368 KKLKSRIQ

-381 KNQEKVINS
+381 KNEKNVKNQFQ
-390 LRNRIQEGI
+390 NRM
-399 IGRLSVNDAID
+399 IGGLSVYGAID
-410 FTMDYFN
+410 FTKDYLN
-417 KNFRYTLRPGMVQD
+417 KNYRYTLRPGMVQD
-431 GENEIEK
+431 GENEIET

-444 TGYCTHFASAAVM
+444 TGYCTHFASSAVM
-457 ILRTLGVPAR
+457 ILRTLGIPAR

-503 GWVPVDFTPSSTNAE
+503 GWVPVDFTPSSTDAG

-542 EVTQQPDE
+542 EVTEQPDE
-550 KEKDKKEE
+550 TEKDKKEE
-558 DDASKEDGDKV
+558 DGDEI
-569 ENKTDEVLPTESRIV
+569 ENKTDKVPPSESRIV
-584 FRMVLVILC
+584 FRMVLVVLC
-593 LACLFLTGM
+593 LACLFLTGR
-602 WLRYVWRYR
+602 WLRHLWRYR
-611 CMKRTFAEG
+611 GMKRTFAEG
-620 DARRKL
+620 DAYRKL

-631 NMRGIWRMVGVK
+631 NMRGIWRRLGVR
-643 WEYTDSKELM
+643 WEYTDSKGLM

-668 ARELEEL
+668 ARELAEL

-681 YVLGVYRSRYS
+681 YVLSVYRSRYS
-692 AGGILDEEYILYEK
+692 ADEKLDEEYTRCQK

-740 KRNGSE
+740 RRNGSK

>member
-23 SGLYYFEVKDIIY
+23 SGLYYYEVRDIIY
-36 LIHVLLVALVFYCA
+36 FIHVLLVALVFYSA
-50 RHFIGV
+50 RYFIGI
-56 RRHRELYSLGVSLA
+56 RKHRELYSLGVCLGT
-70 ALSVCFFALRKFLLP
+70 LCLCFLFLRKFLLP
-85 GFRALY
+85 GFRALH
-91 NQISDNAYLTAGIE
+91 NQISDNVYLTAGIE
-105 LGQWQSSDSQYV
+105 FGQWQNPDSEYV

-147 PSFLVFMLPILID
+147 PSFLVFILPILID

-169 VYGMSFII
+169 VYGLSFII
-177 FAGMGRYGGNVI
+177 FAGMGRYGGNAI
-189 KLFFLVG
+189 KLVFLVG

-206 TSFTW
+206 ISFSW

-219 EYREQ
+219 DYREQ

-229 SGVRQQESE
+229 NGVRQQGSE
-238 KIEKKKEKKEQAIY
+238 KIEEKKEKKEQTIH
-252 FGQFSQAGSIHYNGT
+252 FGQFSQAGTIHYNGT
-267 IELIVTRLTDFF
+267 VELIVTRLTDFF
-279 QKDKLYIRGFIG
+279 EKDKLYIRGFIG
-291 NTFKNNLWYGPPMK
+291 NTFKDNLWYGPHMK

-329 GNYVAYAMDEGGEP
+329 GNYAAYAMDEGGMP
-343 YYFYYGDDIPDRY
+343 YYTYYGYNVPERY

-362 KTLRVE
+362 KTLKVE
-368 KNLRKRIQ
+368 KNLRNRIQ

-381 KNQEKVINS
+381 GDTKFFS
-390 LRNRIQEGI
+390 LYN
-399 IGRLSVNDAID
+399 AID
-410 FTMDYFN
+410 FTMEYFN
-417 KNFRYTLRPGMVQD
+417 KNYRYTLRPGMVQD
-431 GENEIEK
+431 GENEIET

-503 GWVPVDFTPSSTNAE
+503 GWVPVDFTPSSTNAD

-529 SEWDAEENERGEP
+529 SEWDAEENDRDEP
-542 EVTQQPDE
+542 EMTEQPDE
-550 KEKDKKEE
+550 KDETEE
-558 DDASKEDGDKV
+558 DDASEEDGDEG
-569 ENKTDEVLPTESRIV
+569 ENEAELNEVSPSESRIV
-584 FRMVLVILC
+584 FRMVLVVLF
-593 LACLFLTGM
+593 LACLLLADM
-602 WLRYVWRYR
+602 WLRRLWQYR
-611 CMKRTFAEG
+611 CMKRTFAKG

-631 NMRGIWRMVGVK
+631 NMRGIWRRLGVR
-643 WEYTDSKELM
+643 WEYTDSKGLM
-653 KQILHKTQR
+653 KQILHKTQK

-668 ARELEEL
+668 ARELAEL
-675 QEEIRG
+675 QEQIRG

-692 AGGILDEEYILYEK
+692 AGGILDEEHFQCQK
-706 YITLLLL
+706 YITQLLL

-718 GEVKLWRKMKRQ
+718 GEAKLWRRMKSQ

>member
-23 SGLYYFEVKDIIY
+23 SGLYYYEVRDIIY
-36 LIHVLLVALVFYCA
+36 FIHVLLVALVFYSA
-50 RHFIGV
+50 RYFIGI
-56 RRHRELYSLGVSLA
+56 RKHRELYSLGVCLGT
-70 ALSVCFFALRKFLLP
+70 LCLCFLFLRKFLLP

-91 NQISDNAYLTAGIE
+91 NQISDNVYLTAGIE
-105 LGQWQSSDSQYV
+105 FGQCQNPDSEYV
-117 GLAICQIVALITAL
+117 GLAICQIVALITAI

-147 PSFLVFMLPILID
+147 PSFLVFILPILID

-169 VYGMSFII
+169 VYGLSFII
-177 FAGMGRYGGNVI
+177 FTGMGRYGGNAV
-189 KLFFLVG
+189 KLVFLVG
-196 AVFLACGVAV
+196 AVFLACGAAV
-206 TSFTW
+206 TSFSW

-224 IMVGG
+224 IIMGG
-229 SGVRQQESE
+229 SGVRQQGSE
-238 KIEKKKEKKEQAIY
+238 KIEEKKEQTIH

-267 IELIVTRLTDFF
+267 VELIVTRLTDFF

-291 NTFKNNLWYGPPMK
+291 NTFKDNLWYGPHMK
-305 DSYDLRGMACE
+305 DSYDFRGMACE
-316 RESSVEIE
+316 RENSVEIE

-329 GNYVAYAMDEGGEP
+329 GNYAAYAMNEGGEP
-343 YYFYYGDDIPDRY
+343 YYFYYGDEIPDRY

-362 KTLRVE
+362 KTLKVE
-368 KNLRKRIQ
+368 KNLRRRIQ

-399 IGRLSVNDAID
+399 IGGLSVYDAID

-417 KNFRYTLRPGMVQD
+417 KNFRYTLRPGMVKD

-542 EVTQQPDE
+542 EVTEQPDE
-550 KEKDKKEE
+550 EAETEE
-558 DDASKEDGDKV
+558 DDVSEDVGDEGKE
-569 ENKTDEVLPTESRIV
+569 ETEQNEAHPSESRIV
-584 FRMVLVILC
+584 FRMVLVVFILGCVC
-593 LACLFLTGM
+593 LAGI
-602 WLRYVWRYR
+602 WLRHLWRYR

-620 DARRKL
+620 AACRKL

-631 NMRGIWRMVGVK
+631 NMRGIWRRLGVK
-643 WEYTDSKELM
+643 WEYTDSKGLM
-653 KQILHKTQR
+653 KQILHKTQK

-675 QEEIRG
+675 QEQIRR

-692 AGGILDEEYILYEK
+692 AGEILDEEYIQCQK
-706 YITLLLL
+706 YITQLLL

-718 GEVKLWRKMKRQ
+718 GEAKLWRRMKSQ
-730 NIVKILVKRG
+730 NVIKILIKRR

>member
-23 SGLYYFEVKDIIY
+23 SGLYYFEVRDIIY
-36 LIHVLLVALVFYCA
+36 FIHVLLVALVFYST
-50 RHFIGV
+50 RYFIGI
-56 RRHRELYSLGVSLA
+56 RKYRELYSLGVCLGT
-70 ALSVCFFALRKFLLP
+70 LCLCFLFLRKFLLP

-91 NQISDNAYLTAGIE
+91 NQISDNVYLTAGIE
-105 LGQWQSSDSQYV
+105 FGQWQNPDSEYV

-147 PSFLVFMLPILID
+147 PSFLVFILPILID

-169 VYGMSFII
+169 VYGLSFII
-177 FAGMGRYGGNVI
+177 FTGMGRYGGNAV
-189 KLFFLVG
+189 KLVFLVG
-196 AVFLACGVAV
+196 AVFLACGAAV
-206 TSFTW
+206 TSFSW
-211 KDVDPVLQ
+211 KEVDPVLQ

-224 IMVGG
+224 IIMGG
-229 SGVRQQESE
+229 SGVRQQGSE
-238 KIEKKKEKKEQAIY
+238 KVEEKKEQTIH

-267 IELIVTRLTDFF
+267 VELIVTRLTDFF

-291 NTFKNNLWYGPPMK
+291 NTFKDNLWYGPHMK

-329 GNYVAYAMDEGGEP
+329 GNYAAYAMNEGGEP
-343 YYFYYGDDIPDRY
+343 YYFYYGDGIPDRY

-362 KTLRVE
+362 KTLKVE
-368 KNLRKRIQ
+368 KNLRNRIQ

-399 IGRLSVNDAID
+399 IGGLSVYDAID

-417 KNFRYTLRPGMVQD
+417 KNFRYTLRPGMVKD
-431 GENEIEK
+431 GENEIET

-503 GWVPVDFTPSSTNAE
+503 GWVPVDFTPSSTNAD

-529 SEWDAEENERGEP
+529 SEWDVEENERGEP
-542 EVTQQPDE
+542 EVTEQPDE
-550 KEKDKKEE
+550 EAETEE
-558 DDASKEDGDKV
+558 DDVSEDVGDEGKE
-569 ENKTDEVLPTESRIV
+569 ETEQNEAHPSESRIV
-584 FRMVLVILC
+584 FRMVLVVFILGCVC
-593 LACLFLTGM
+593 LAGV
-602 WLRYVWRYR
+602 WLRHLWRYR

-620 DARRKL
+620 DACRKL

-631 NMRGIWRMVGVK
+631 NMRGIWRRLGVR
-643 WEYTDSKELM
+643 WDYTDSKGLM
-653 KQILHKTQR
+653 KQILHKTQK

-668 ARELEEL
+668 ARELAEL
-675 QEEIRG
+675 QEQIRG

-692 AGGILDEEYILYEK
+692 AGGILDEEYIQCQK
-706 YITLLLL
+706 YITQLLV
-713 NIRQR
+713 NVRQR
-718 GEVKLWRKMKRQ
+718 GEAKLWRRMKNQ
-730 NIVKILVKRG
+730 NIVKILVKRR

>member
-23 SGLYYFEVKDIIY
+23 SGLYYYEVRDIIY
-36 LIHVLLVALVFYCA
+36 FIHVLLVALVFYSA
-50 RHFIGV
+50 RYFIGI
-56 RRHRELYSLGVSLA
+56 RKHRELYSLGVCLGT
-70 ALSVCFFALRKFLLP
+70 LCLCFLFLRKFLLP

-91 NQISDNAYLTAGIE
+91 NQISDNVYLTAGIE
-105 LGQWQSSDSQYV
+105 FGQWQNPDSEYV

-147 PSFLVFMLPILID
+147 PSFLVFILPILID

-169 VYGMSFII
+169 VYGLSFII
-177 FAGMGRYGGNVI
+177 FAGMGRYGGNAI
-189 KLFFLVG
+189 KLVFLVG

-206 TSFTW
+206 TSFSW

-219 EYREQ
+219 DYREQ
-224 IMVGG
+224 IMVGR
-229 SGVRQQESE
+229 SGVRQQGSE
-238 KIEKKKEKKEQAIY
+238 KIEKKKEKKEQMIL

-267 IELIVTRLTDFF
+267 VELFVTKNAYFD
-279 QKDKLYIRGFIG
+279 KDKLFLRGFIG

-316 RESSVEIE
+316 RESSIEIE

-329 GNYVAYAMDEGGEP
+329 GNYVAYAMNEGGEP
-343 YYFYYGDDIPDRY
+343 YYFYYGDEIPDRY

-362 KTLRVE
+362 KTLKVE
-368 KNLRKRIQ
+368 KNLRRRIQ

-399 IGRLSVNDAID
+399 IGGLSVYDAID

-417 KNFRYTLRPGMVQD
+417 KNFRYTLRPGMVTD

-477 RVNANKKTSVRDSNA
+477 QVNANKKTSVRDSNA

-503 GWVPVDFTPSSTNAE
+503 GWVPVDFTPSSTNAD

-542 EVTQQPDE
+542 EVTEQPDE
-550 KEKDKKEE
+550 EAETEE
-558 DDASKEDGDKV
+558 DDVSEDVGDEGKKET
-569 ENKTDEVLPTESRIV
+569 EQNEVPPSESRIV
-584 FRMVLVILC
+584 FRMVLVVLF
-593 LACLFLTGM
+593 LACLLLAGIR
-602 WLRYVWRYR
+602 LRRLWQYR
-611 CMKRTFAEG
+611 CMKRTFEKG

-631 NMRGIWRMVGVK
+631 NMRGIWRRLGVR
-643 WEYTDSKELM
+643 WEYTDSKGLM
-653 KQILHKTQR
+653 KQILHKTQK

-668 ARELEEL
+668 ARELSEL
-675 QEEIRG
+675 QEQIRG

-692 AGGILDEEYILYEK
+692 AGGILDEEHFQCQK
-706 YITLLLL
+706 YITQLLL

-718 GEVKLWRKMKRQ
+718 GEAKLWRRMKSQ

>member
-23 SGLYYFEVKDIIY
+23 SGLYYYEVRDIIY
-36 LIHVLLVALVFYCA
+36 FIHVLLVALVFYSA
-50 RHFIGV
+50 RYFIGI
-56 RRHRELYSLGVSLA
+56 RKHRELYSLGVCLGT
-70 ALSVCFFALRKFLLP
+70 LCLCFLFLRKFLLP

-91 NQISDNAYLTAGIE
+91 NQISDNVYLTAGIE
-105 LGQWQSSDSQYV
+105 FGQWQNPDSEYV

-147 PSFLVFMLPILID
+147 PSFLVFILPILID

-169 VYGMSFII
+169 VYGLSFII
-177 FAGMGRYGGNVI
+177 FAGMGRYGGNAI
-189 KLFFLVG
+189 KLVFLVG

-206 TSFTW
+206 TSFSW

-219 EYREQ
+219 DYREQ
-224 IMVGG
+224 IMVGR
-229 SGVRQQESE
+229 SGVRQQGSE
-238 KIEKKKEKKEQAIY
+238 KIEKKKEKKEQMIL

-267 IELIVTRLTDFF
+267 VELFVTKNAYFD
-279 QKDKLYIRGFIG
+279 KDKLFLRGFIG

-316 RESSVEIE
+316 RESSIEIE

-329 GNYVAYAMDEGGEP
+329 GNYVAYAMNEGGEP
-343 YYFYYGDDIPDRY
+343 YYFYYGDEIPDRY

-362 KTLRVE
+362 KTLKVE
-368 KNLRKRIQ
+368 KNLRRRIQ

-399 IGRLSVNDAID
+399 IGGLSVYDAID

-417 KNFRYTLRPGMVQD
+417 KNFRYTLRPGMVTD

-477 RVNANKKTSVRDSNA
+477 QVNANKKTSVRDSNA

-503 GWVPVDFTPSSTNAE
+503 GWVPVDFTPSSTNAD

-542 EVTQQPDE
+542 EVTEQPDE
-550 KEKDKKEE
+550 EAETEE
-558 DDASKEDGDKV
+558 DDVSEDVGDEGKKET
-569 ENKTDEVLPTESRIV
+569 EQDEVPPSESRIV
-584 FRMVLVILC
+584 FRMVLVVLF
-593 LACLFLTGM
+593 LACLLLAGIR
-602 WLRYVWRYR
+602 LRHLWRYR
-611 CMKRTFAEG
+611 CMKRTFAKG

-631 NMRGIWRMVGVK
+631 NMRGIWRRLGVR
-643 WEYTDSKELM
+643 WEYTDSKGLM
-653 KQILHKTQR
+653 KQILHKTQK

-668 ARELEEL
+668 ARELAEL
-675 QEEIRG
+675 QEQIRG

-692 AGGILDEEYILYEK
+692 AGGILDEEHFQCQK
-706 YITLLLL
+706 YITQLLL

-718 GEVKLWRKMKRQ
+718 GEAKLWRRMKSQ

>member
-23 SGLYYFEVKDIIY
+23 SGLYYYEVKDIIY
-36 LIHVLLVALVFYCA
+36 LIHVLLVALVFYYV
-50 RHFIGV
+50 RHFIGM
-56 RRHRELYSLGVSLA
+56 RRHRELYSLGACLG
-70 ALSVCFFALRKFLLP
+70 ALCVCFFALRRFLLP

-91 NQISDNAYLTAGIE
+91 NQMSDNVYLTVGIE
-105 LGQWQSSDSQYV
+105 LGQWNNTDSEYV

-147 PSFLVFMLPILID
+147 PSFIVFMLPILID
-160 GVPYEACVI
+160 GVPYETCVI
-169 VYGMSFII
+169 LYGMSFII
-177 FAGMGRYGGNVI
+177 FVGMGRYGGNAI
-189 KLFFLVG
+189 KLLFLVG
-196 AVFLACGVAV
+196 TVFLACGIAV
-206 TSFTW
+206 TSFSW

-219 EYREQ
+219 EYRDK

-229 SGVRQQESE
+229 SGVRHQVSE
-238 KIEKKKEKKEQAIY
+238 KIEEKKEQRIH

-267 IELIVTRLTDFF
+267 VELFVTTNAYFN
-279 QKDKLYIRGFIG
+279 KDKLYLRGFIG
-291 NTFKNNLWYGPPMK
+291 NTFKDNLWYGPHMK
-305 DSYDLRGMACE
+305 DSYDLRGMACKRE
-316 RESSVEIE
+316 RSIEIE

-329 GNYVAYAMDEGGEP
+329 GNYVAYAADEGGLP
-343 YYFYYGDDIPDRY
+343 FFSYYGDDIPDRY

-362 KTLRVE
+362 KTLKVE
-368 KNLRKRIQ
+368 KKLKSRIQ

-381 KNQEKVINS
+381 KNAKSVKNQFQ
-390 LRNRIQEGI
+390 NRM
-399 IGRLSVNDAID
+399 IGGLSVYGAID
-410 FTMDYFN
+410 FTKDYLN
-417 KNFRYTLRPGMVQD
+417 KNYRYTLRPGMVQD
-431 GENEIEK
+431 GENEIET

-444 TGYCTHFASAAVM
+444 TGYCTHFASSAVM
-457 ILRTLGVPAR
+457 ILRTLGIPAR

-498 YIDGT
+498 YIDDD
-503 GWVPVDFTPSSTNAE
+503 GWVPVDFTPSSTDAGV
-518 ALAGRDPDNGQ
+518 LAGRNPDDGQ
-529 SEWDAEENERGEP
+529 SEWDEEENVREEP
-542 EVTQQPDE
+542 EVTEQPDE
-550 KEKDKKEE
+550 TEKDKKEE
-558 DDASKEDGDKV
+558 DDASEEDGDEI
-569 ENKTDEVLPTESRIV
+569 ENKTDKVPPSESRIV
-584 FRMVLVILC
+584 FRMVLVVLC
-593 LACLFLTGM
+593 LACLFLTGR

-631 NMRGIWRMVGVK
+631 NMRGIWRRLGVR
-643 WEYTDSKELM
+643 WEYTDSKGLM
-653 KQILHKTQR
+653 KQILHNTQR

-668 ARELEEL
+668 ARELAEL

-681 YVLGVYRSRYS
+681 YVLSVYRSRYS
-692 AGGILDEEYILYEK
+692 ADEILDEEYTRCQK
-706 YITLLLL
+706 FITLLLL

-730 NIVKILVKRG
+730 NIVKILGKRG
-740 KRNGSE
+740 RRNGSK

>member
-23 SGLYYFEVKDIIY
+23 SGLYYYEVKDIIY
-36 LIHVLLVALVFYCA
+36 FIHVFLVALVFYCV
-50 RHFIGV
+50 RHFIGM
-56 RRHRELYSLGVSLA
+56 RRHRELYSLGVSLV
-70 ALSVCFFALRKFLLP
+70 ALCVCFFTLRKFLLP

-91 NQISDNAYLTAGIE
+91 NQISDNVYLTAGIE
-105 LGQWQSSDSQYV
+105 LGQWNNTDSEYV
-117 GLAICQIVALITAL
+117 GLAICQIVAL

-147 PSFLVFMLPILID
+147 PSFLVFILPILID

-169 VYGMSFII
+169 VYGLSFIV
-177 FAGMGRYGGNVI
+177 FVGMGRYGGNAV
-189 KLFFLVG
+189 KLVFLVG

-206 TSFTW
+206 TSFSW

-219 EYREQ
+219 DYREQ

-229 SGVRQQESE
+229 NGVRQQGSE
-238 KIEKKKEKKEQAIY
+238 KIEEKKEKKEQTIH
-252 FGQFSQAGSIHYNGT
+252 FGQFSQVGSIHYNGT
-267 IELIVTRLTDFF
+267 IELFVTRLTDFF
-279 QKDKLYIRGFIG
+279 EKDKLYIRGFIG
-291 NTFKNNLWYGPPMK
+291 NTFKDNLWYGPHMK

-329 GNYVAYAMDEGGEP
+329 GNYAAYAMDEGGMP
-343 YYFYYGDDIPDRY
+343 YYTYYGYNVPERY

-362 KTLRVE
+362 KTLKVE
-368 KNLRKRIQ
+368 KNLKNRIR

-381 KNQEKVINS
+381 KDTKFFS
-390 LRNRIQEGI
+390 LYN
-399 IGRLSVNDAID
+399 AID
-410 FTMDYFN
+410 FTMAYLN
-417 KNFRYTLRPGMVQD
+417 KNYRYTLRPGMVQD
-431 GENEIEK
+431 GENEIET

-503 GWVPVDFTPSSTNAE
+503 GWVPVDFTPSSTNAD

-529 SEWDAEENERGEP
+529 SEWDAEENDRDEP
-542 EVTQQPDE
+542 EMTEQPDE
-550 KEKDKKEE
+550 KDETEK
-558 DDASKEDGDKV
+558 DDASEEDGDEG
-569 ENKTDEVLPTESRIV
+569 ENEAELNEVSPSESRIV
-584 FRMVLVILC
+584 FRMVLVVSILGCVC
-593 LACLFLTGM
+593 LAGIR
-602 WLRYVWRYR
+602 LRHLWRYR

-620 DARRKL
+620 AACRKL

-631 NMRGIWRMVGVK
+631 NMRGIWRRLGVR
-643 WEYTDSKELM
+643 WEYTDSKGLM
-653 KQILHKTQR
+653 KQILQKTQK

-675 QEEIRG
+675 QEQIRG

-692 AGGILDEEYILYEK
+692 AGEILDEEYFQCQK
-706 YITLLLL
+706 YITQLLL

-718 GEVKLWRKMKRQ
+718 GEAKLWRRMKSH

>member
-23 SGLYYFEVKDIIY
+23 SGLYYYEVRDIIY
-36 LIHVLLVALVFYCA
+36 FIHVLLVALVFYSA
-50 RHFIGV
+50 RYFIGI
-56 RRHRELYSLGVSLA
+56 RKHRELYSLGVCLGT
-70 ALSVCFFALRKFLLP
+70 LCLCFLFLRKFLLP

-91 NQISDNAYLTAGIE
+91 NQISDNVYLTAGIE
-105 LGQWQSSDSQYV
+105 FGQWQNPDSEYV

-147 PSFLVFMLPILID
+147 PSFLVFILPILID

-169 VYGMSFII
+169 VYGLSFII
-177 FAGMGRYGGNVI
+177 FAGMGRYGGNAI
-189 KLFFLVG
+189 KLVFLVG

-206 TSFTW
+206 TSFSW

-219 EYREQ
+219 DYREQ
-224 IMVGG
+224 IMVGR
-229 SGVRQQESE
+229 SGVRQQGSE
-238 KIEKKKEKKEQAIY
+238 KIEKKKEKKEQMIL

-267 IELIVTRLTDFF
+267 VELFVTKNAYFD
-279 QKDKLYIRGFIG
+279 KDKLFLRGFIG

-316 RESSVEIE
+316 RESSIEIE

-329 GNYVAYAMDEGGEP
+329 GNYVAYAMNEGGEP
-343 YYFYYGDDIPDRY
+343 YYFYYGDEIPDRY

-362 KTLRVE
+362 KTLKVE
-368 KNLRKRIQ
+368 KNLRRRIQ

-399 IGRLSVNDAID
+399 TGGLSVYDAID

-417 KNFRYTLRPGMVQD
+417 KNFRYTLRPGMVTD

-477 RVNANKKTSVRDSNA
+477 QVNANKKTSVRDSNA

-503 GWVPVDFTPSSTNAE
+503 GWVPVDFTPSSTNAD

-542 EVTQQPDE
+542 EVTEQPDE
-550 KEKDKKEE
+550 EAETEE
-558 DDASKEDGDKV
+558 DDVSEDVGDEGKKET
-569 ENKTDEVLPTESRIV
+569 EQDEVPPSESRIV
-584 FRMVLVILC
+584 FRMVLVVLF
-593 LACLFLTGM
+593 LACLLLAGM
-602 WLRYVWRYR
+602 WLRRLWQYR
-611 CMKRTFAEG
+611 CMKRTFEKG

-631 NMRGIWRMVGVK
+631 NMRGIWRRLGVR
-643 WEYTDSKELM
+643 WEYTDSKGLM
-653 KQILHKTQR
+653 KQILHKTQK

-668 ARELEEL
+668 ARELSEL
-675 QEEIRG
+675 QEQIRG

-692 AGGILDEEYILYEK
+692 AGGILDEEHFQCQK
-706 YITLLLL
+706 YITQLLL

-718 GEVKLWRKMKRQ
+718 GEAKLWRRMKSQ

>member
-23 SGLYYFEVKDIIY
+23 SGLYYYEVRDIIY
-36 LIHVLLVALVFYCA
+36 FIHVLLVALVFYSA
-50 RHFIGV
+50 RYFIGI
-56 RRHRELYSLGVSLA
+56 RKHRELYSLGVCLGT
-70 ALSVCFFALRKFLLP
+70 LCLCFLFLRKFLLP
-85 GFRALY
+85 GFRALH
-91 NQISDNAYLTAGIE
+91 NQISDNVYLTAGIE
-105 LGQWQSSDSQYV
+105 FGQWQNPDSEYV

-147 PSFLVFMLPILID
+147 PSFLVFILPILID

-169 VYGMSFII
+169 VYGLSFII
-177 FAGMGRYGGNVI
+177 FAGMGRYGGNAI
-189 KLFFLVG
+189 KLVFLVG

-206 TSFTW
+206 ISFSW

-219 EYREQ
+219 DYREQ

-229 SGVRQQESE
+229 NGVRQQGSE
-238 KIEKKKEKKEQAIY
+238 KIEEKKEKKEQTIH
-252 FGQFSQAGSIHYNGT
+252 FGQFSQAGTIHYNGT
-267 IELIVTRLTDFF
+267 VELIVTRLTDFF
-279 QKDKLYIRGFIG
+279 EKDKLYIRGFIG
-291 NTFKNNLWYGPPMK
+291 NTFKDNLWYGPHMK

-329 GNYVAYAMDEGGEP
+329 GNYAAYAMDEGGMP
-343 YYFYYGDDIPDRY
+343 YYTYYGYNVPERY

-362 KTLRVE
+362 KTLKVE
-368 KNLRKRIQ
+368 KNLRNRIQ

-381 KNQEKVINS
+381 GDTKFFS
-390 LRNRIQEGI
+390 LYN
-399 IGRLSVNDAID
+399 AID
-410 FTMDYFN
+410 FTMEYFN
-417 KNFRYTLRPGMVQD
+417 KNYRYTLRPGMVQD
-431 GENEIEK
+431 GENEIET

-503 GWVPVDFTPSSTNAE
+503 GWVPVDFTPSSTNAD

-529 SEWDAEENERGEP
+529 SEWDAEENDRDEP
-542 EVTQQPDE
+542 EMTEQPDE
-550 KEKDKKEE
+550 KDETEE
-558 DDASKEDGDKV
+558 DDASEEDGDEG
-569 ENKTDEVLPTESRIV
+569 ENEAELNEVSPSESRIV
-584 FRMVLVILC
+584 FRMVLVVLF
-593 LACLFLTGM
+593 LACLLLAGM
-602 WLRYVWRYR
+602 WLRRLWQYR
-611 CMKRTFAEG
+611 CMKRTFAKG

-631 NMRGIWRMVGVK
+631 NMRGIWRRLGVR
-643 WEYTDSKELM
+643 WEYTDSKGLM
-653 KQILHKTQR
+653 KQILHKTQK

-668 ARELEEL
+668 ARELAEL
-675 QEEIRG
+675 QEQIRG

-692 AGGILDEEYILYEK
+692 AGGILDEEHFQCQK
-706 YITLLLL
+706 YITQLLL

-718 GEVKLWRKMKRQ
+718 GEAKLWRRMKSQ

>member
-23 SGLYYFEVKDIIY
+23 SGLYYYEVKDIIY
-36 LIHVLLVALVFYCA
+36 FIHVFLVALVFYCV
-50 RHFIGV
+50 RHFIGM
-56 RRHRELYSLGVSLA
+56 RRHRELYSLGVSLV
-70 ALSVCFFALRKFLLP
+70 ALCVCFFTLRKFLLP

-91 NQISDNAYLTAGIE
+91 NQISDNVYLTAGIE
-105 LGQWQSSDSQYV
+105 LGQWNNTDSEYV

-147 PSFLVFMLPILID
+147 PSFLVFILPILID

-169 VYGMSFII
+169 VYGLSFIV
-177 FAGMGRYGGNVI
+177 FVGMGRYGGNAV
-189 KLFFLVG
+189 KLVFLVG

-206 TSFTW
+206 TSFSW

-219 EYREQ
+219 DYREQ

-229 SGVRQQESE
+229 NGVRQQGSE
-238 KIEKKKEKKEQAIY
+238 KIEEKKEKKEQTIH
-252 FGQFSQAGSIHYNGT
+252 FGQFSQVGSIHYNGT
-267 IELIVTRLTDFF
+267 IELFVTRLTDFF
-279 QKDKLYIRGFIG
+279 EKDKLYIRGFIG
-291 NTFKNNLWYGPPMK
+291 NTFKDNLWYGPHMK

-329 GNYVAYAMDEGGEP
+329 GNYAAYAMDEGGMP
-343 YYFYYGDDIPDRY
+343 YYTYYGYNVPERY

-362 KTLRVE
+362 KTLKVE
-368 KNLRKRIQ
+368 KNLKNRIR

-381 KNQEKVINS
+381 EDTKFFS
-390 LRNRIQEGI
+390 LYN
-399 IGRLSVNDAID
+399 AID
-410 FTMDYFN
+410 FTMEYFN
-417 KNFRYTLRPGMVQD
+417 KNYRYTLRPGMVQD
-431 GENEIEK
+431 GENEIET

-503 GWVPVDFTPSSTNAE
+503 GWVPVDFTPSSTNAD

-529 SEWDAEENERGEP
+529 SEWDAEENDRDEP
-542 EVTQQPDE
+542 EMTEQPDE
-550 KEKDKKEE
+550 KEETEE
-558 DDASKEDGDKV
+558 DDASEEDGDEG
-569 ENKTDEVLPTESRIV
+569 ENEAELNEVSPSESRIV
-584 FRMVLVILC
+584 FRMMLVVLC
-593 LACLFLTGM
+593 LASLFLAGIR
-602 WLRYVWRYR
+602 LRHLWRYR
-611 CMKRTFAEG
+611 CMKRTFAKG
-620 DARRKL
+620 DACRKL

-631 NMRGIWRMVGVK
+631 NMRGIWRRLGVR
-643 WEYTDSKELM
+643 WEYTDSKGLM
-653 KQILHKTQR
+653 KQILHKTQK

-668 ARELEEL
+668 ARELAEL
-675 QEEIRG
+675 QEQIRG

-692 AGGILDEEYILYEK
+692 AGEILDGEYFQCQK
-706 YITLLLL
+706 YITQLLL

-718 GEVKLWRKMKRQ
+718 GEAKLWRRMKSQ
-730 NIVKILVKRG
+730 NVIKILLKRR